1 MFFEPSGFSNAVS
14 DGVQNNPTS
23 LEKETFDIRDLR
35 PISKDPESSGPI
47 VLLVGTDTG
56 EDEEYYGDYS
66 TEGLILPRYAEA
78 TEYLMKGDV
87 YLQNDANY
95 EDYRDYLFAT
105 DYGGDDDNGLM
116 EGDRSNEGLLINN
129 ILVDDTKWAWKTP
142 GLSDDE
148 DVDISIHGNKYVL
161 QHPSLI
167 KSYYTV
173 FLYRIIDPS
182 SRDILAEDLPVS
194 EATLVPI
201 TESPI
206 IWGKFQA
213 SDPFIWGKFQ
223 ASN

>member
-35 PISKDPESSGPI
+35 PLSKDPESSGPI

-66 TEGLILPRYAEA
+66 TEGLIFPRYAEA

-173 FLYRIIDPS
+173 QGSAKRLTRGCVNS
-182 SRDILAEDLPVS
+182 LPVARGS
-194 EATLVPI
+194 QEAGFTQPRARLL
-201 TESPI
+201 
-206 IWGKFQA
+206 A
-213 SDPFIWGKFQ
+213 DPCISL
-223 ASN
+223 SNH